1 MSKHNKPIL
10 KWPGG
15 KERELNSILISL
27 PKKIENYYEPFVG
40 GGAVFVNV
48 CAKSYFINDITSELT
63 SLYKILKNNNSRNI
77 FNNHLSIIDTNW
89 NKINQFVKSK
99 KMEIIDQYKE
109 FKTFSDKSLL
119 QKNVS
124 KFISCNKNFFIS
136 NFHLPFDNQKENY
149 LLELNKNIVRKIE
162 RMSKIEEKKGELSED
177 DILKNIESAIKSGF
191 YMHMRYYLNSINEHD
206 FNDVEKAIVFYFIRT
221 YTYSGM
227 FRYNNKG
234 EFNVPY
240 GGIAYNNNS
249 FAKKIETFNSENL
262 INRLQSTEIGNLD
275 FYDFLTSNKPSIND
289 FLFLDPPYDTDFSTY
304 NKNEFN
310 KDDQIRLSN
319 YLINECEANWM
330 LVIKNTKFI
339 YDLYDNKKLY
349 ISSFDKKYQ
358 VSFMNRNNQDT
369 EHLLITNYKTALVF

>member
-1 MSKHNKPIL
+1 
-10 KWPGG
+10 
-15 KERELNSILISL
+15 
-27 PKKIENYYEPFVG
+27 
-40 GGAVFVNV
+40 
-48 CAKSYFINDITSELT
+48 
-63 SLYKILKNNNSRNI
+63 
-77 FNNHLSIIDTNW
+77 
-89 NKINQFVKSK
+89 
-99 KMEIIDQYKE
+99 
-109 FKTFSDKSLL
+109 
-119 QKNVS
+119 
-124 KFISCNKNFFIS
+124 
-136 NFHLPFDNQKENY
+136 
-149 LLELNKNIVRKIE
+149 
-162 RMSKIEEKKGELSED
+162 
-177 DILKNIESAIKSGF
+177 
-191 YMHMRYYLNSINEHD
+191 MHMRYYLNSINEHD

-349 ISSFDKKYQ
+349 ISSFYKKYQ
-358 VSFMNRNNQDT
+358 ANFMNRNNQDT
-369 EHLLITNYKTALVF
+369 EHLLITIYKTALVF

>member
-319 YLINECEANWM
+319 YLINECESN
-330 LVIKNTKFI
+330 
-339 YDLYDNKKLY
+339 
-349 ISSFDKKYQ
+349 
-358 VSFMNRNNQDT
+358 
-369 EHLLITNYKTALVF
+369 